1 MKYNWQ
7 QSDWRE
13 FTFNYAALE
22 EKVYA
27 IAEQMG
33 KLSGVLKALP
43 EDARMEAIVDTMVSE
58 AIKTS
63 EIEGEH
69 LNLDD
74 VKSSIRNKL
83 GLNSIP
89 EKVGDKKSSGAGEL
103 MVAVRKTYSEP
114 LSEEMLF
121 HWHHLVLQE
130 SPTIHVGGWRT
141 HEEPMQVVSG
151 PLGKQRVHFEAPAS
165 KDVPSEM
172 QKFID
177 WFNNSAPGMT
187 NAMYKPAIR
196 AALAHLYFES
206 IHPFEDGNGRLGRA
220 IAEKALSQGAGYP
233 VFMSLSATIEANK
246 KGYYTALEKAQKSN
260 EVTSWLHYF
269 LETIILAQKE
279 AESQVDFILSKARFF
294 DQHSSAL
301 NQRQLKAVKRMMAE
315 GPKGFQGGMT
325 ARKYIALTKTSK
337 ATATR
342 DLHHMVTL
350 GALKSI
356 GAGRSARYELVLT

>member
-7 QSDWRE
+7 QPDWPE
-13 FTFNYAALE
+13 FTFNYAELE
-22 EKVYA
+22 EKLYA

-43 EDARMEAIVDTMVSE
+43 EDTRIEAIVDTMVSE

-63 EIEGEH
+63 EIEGEQ

-83 GLNSIP
+83 GLNTPP
-89 EKVGDKKSSGAGEL
+89 ENVSDKRSSGAGEL
-103 MVAVRKTYSEP
+103 MVTVRNSYPEP
-114 LSEEMLF
+114 LREEMLF
-121 HWHHLVLQE
+121 QWHWLLLE
-130 SPTIHVGGWRT
+130 DSPNIRVGGWRT

-151 PLGKQRVHFEAPAS
+151 PLGRQRVHFEAPDS

-172 QKFID
+172 QKFMD
-177 WFNNSAPGMT
+177 WFNSTAPGMA
-187 NAMYKPAIR
+187 NEIKKPAIR

-206 IHPFEDGNGRLGRA
+206 IHPFEDGNGRMGRA

-246 KGYYTALEKAQKSN
+246 KSYYTALEKAQKGN

-269 LETIILAQKE
+269 LETIIHAQTE
-279 AESQVDFILSKARFF
+279 AESHVDFILNKARFF
-294 DQHSSAL
+294 DRYLSEL
-301 NQRQLKAVKRMMAE
+301 NQRQLKVVKRIMAE

-325 ARKYIALTKTSK
+325 ARKYIAMTKASK

-342 DLHHMVTL
+342 DLQNMVAL
-350 GALKSI
+350 GVLMSV